1 MSEPAGLRERKK
13 QRTREAIAAAAI
25 ALFLERGF
33 DQVSVADVAA
43 AAEVSKRT
51 LFKYFPSKEDL
62 VVQRFA
68 DHQDESAR
76 HVRAREPGESPLS
89 ALHRGWL
96 DALRRQDPIS
106 GLCDE
111 PEVVRFYQLI
121 TGTESLTA
129 RLRRFAEQSE
139 AMLVAALTEAGYP
152 PRRAQFVAVQFGAL
166 EVMLMG
172 ENSRAI
178 ASGRSA
184 AEVYPEAVAAL
195 AEAIDLLRHGAE
207 SGN

>member
-76 HVRAREPGESPLS
+76 HVRAREPGSPRCPRCTG
-89 ALHRGWL
+89 AGWT
-96 DALRRQDPIS
+96 R
-106 GLCDE
+106 C
-111 PEVVRFYQLI
+111 
-121 TGTESLTA
+121 
-129 RLRRFAEQSE
+129 
-139 AMLVAALTEAGYP
+139 
-152 PRRAQFVAVQFGAL
+152 AVKT
-166 EVMLMG
+166 
-172 ENSRAI
+172 
-178 ASGRSA
+178 RSA
-184 AEVYPEAVAAL
+184 ACATSRRWSA
-195 AEAIDLLRHGAE
+195 
-207 SGN
+207 STS